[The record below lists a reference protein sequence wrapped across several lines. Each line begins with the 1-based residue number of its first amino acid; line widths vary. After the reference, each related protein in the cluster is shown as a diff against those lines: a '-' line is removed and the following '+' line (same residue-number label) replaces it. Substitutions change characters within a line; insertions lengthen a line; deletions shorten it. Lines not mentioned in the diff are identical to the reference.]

1 MTSTKAAVKFAA
13 AIESLYM
20 GSQPDAAIDEALA
33 LPSGAALMWRV
44 LNGCPPNEAG
54 RRGGRRPSVN
64 LPGLLRLHAQ
74 GLTDGAI
81 ARSLGVSRNSVYLWR
96 NKLGLPP
103 NG

>member
-1 MTSTKAAVKFAA
+1 M
-13 AIESLYM
+13 
-20 GSQPDAAIDEALA
+20 
-33 LPSGAALMWRV
+33 
-44 LNGCPPNEAG
+44 
-54 RRGGRRPSVN
+54 RRGGRRQSVN
-64 LPGLLRLHAQ
+64 LPGLFRLHAQ

>member
-54 RRGGRRPSVN
+54 RRGGRRQSVN
-64 LPGLLRLHAQ
+64 LPGLFRLRRRQL
-74 GLTDGAI
+74 
-81 ARSLGVSRNSVYLWR
+81 ARLSFAAR
-96 NKLGLPP
+96 LPAAWA
-103 NG
+103 